1 MHLLRMKMPIA
12 VPYNYFRS
20 SVVNSSLADRYVPA
34 YRALPLLLLDYPAR
48 ALPYLHSLI
57 HVFALPWEVSVEK
70 VEE

>member
-12 VPYNYFRS
+12 APYNYFRS

-34 YRALPLLLLDYPAR
+34 YRALPLLDYPAR
-48 ALPYLHSLI
+48 ALPYPHSLI
-57 HVFALPWEVSVEK
+57 HVFALPWEVSVEN